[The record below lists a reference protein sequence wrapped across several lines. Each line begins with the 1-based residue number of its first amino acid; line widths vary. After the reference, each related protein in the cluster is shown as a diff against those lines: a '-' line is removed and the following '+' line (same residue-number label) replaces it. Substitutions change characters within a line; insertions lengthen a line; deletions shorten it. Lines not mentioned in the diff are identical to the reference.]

1 MSGTQSPEEIH
12 CVSAESREK
21 GELPFTGHQGT
32 SCVLGILGGL
42 IRSLHLQWDTAAS
55 IFQTGKQCLREVKSF
70 ARGKTV
76 TS

>member
-1 MSGTQSPEEIH
+1 MWGTQSPEEFH

-55 IFQTGKQCLREVKSF
+55 IFQTGKQYLREVKSF

-76 TS
+76 T